1 MEELA
6 FQTEVLNAQQGPF
19 VTLMLNTHVGHSG
32 VDQDVLQVKNL
43 AKQAKERFIKKHSA
57 QKWEPFQGQ
66 IDRLLQDRSFFR
78 QGAKALAIIF
88 TAEKTFTYPLD
99 ISVDYQYYV
108 SDLPYLLAL
117 IKNTQFNYAYYLLGL
132 NKDSMELFEVQHHQ
146 LNSLKLPEDAPTTIK
161 IALGEEL
168 TGGYLNYTSQGNSG
182 KGSKE
187 GLAYHGVSTKDE
199 EEEIDLKNYFQAVD
213 NFLKNFLP
221 NKKQPLYL
229 LALPENQA
237 AFKKYAKLEQLKDT
251 PNISLAPSA
260 LTPQDI
266 QKELTRITDAL
277 ANKEVQAYNQ
287 LLNRKFID
295 QLVDIRE
302 NARLG
307 KISHLFI
314 ATSNL
319 KDGFGE
325 DPDTEYDRRQV
336 LNKIAYDVLVN
347 SGEVHI
353 LEQKDA
359 PDEKTLVAILRY

>member
-1 MEELA
+1 MEEFA
-6 FQTEVLNAQQGPF
+6 FQTEVLNSEQGPF

-43 AKQAKERFIKKHSA
+43 AKQAKERFIKKHSP
-57 QKWEPFQGQ
+57 QKWEPFQLQ

-117 IKNTQFNYAYYLLGL
+117 IKNLQFNYSYYLLGL
-132 NKDSMELFEVQHHQ
+132 NRDSMELFQVTHQ
-146 LNSLKLPEDAPTTIK
+146 RLEPVMLPEDAPTTMK

-168 TGGYLNYTSQGNSG
+168 TGGHLNYTSQGGGG

-187 GLAYHGVSTKDE
+187 GLAYHGVSTKDA

-213 NFLKNFLP
+213 NFLKEFLP
-221 NKKQPLYL
+221 DKKQPLYV

-237 AFKKYAKLEQLKDT
+237 IFKKYAKLEQYHEN
-251 PNISLAPSA
+251 PSIPLAPSA
-260 LTPQDI
+260 NTPKEI
-266 QKELTRITDAL
+266 QKELPKMTEAL
-277 ANKEVQAYNQ
+277 SAAEVKDYNQ

-336 LNKIAYDVLVN
+336 LNKIAYDVLVS
-347 SGEVHI
+347 SGEVHV
-353 LEQKDA
+353 LEQKDS
-359 PDEKTLVAILRY
+359 PDEKSLVAILRY